1 MMNKMISKFDEIVT
15 SNRLL
20 MTILALH
27 AGTMSST
34 GFKIPRSITKLSEH
48 FLWRALS
55 LFIIAYTFIQNLYI
69 AVFATAIFMIITYI
83 ILNVE
88 YTGV

>member
-1 MMNKMISKFDEIVT
+1 MINKATNKFDEIVAG
-15 SNRLL
+15 NRLL

-34 GFKIPRSITKLSEH
+34 GFKIPRSVTRLSEH

-55 LFIIAYTFIQNLYI
+55 LFIIAYTFIQNFYI
-69 AVFATAIFMIITYI
+69 AVFATTIFMIITSI
-83 ILNVE
+83 ILNAE